1 MVNTATND
9 VATVASIPFKPPPL
23 EYSEPK
29 LDLLTCGGYSSNY
42 RNSSSMTGVE
52 VAGASFTPSFPSFP
66 QLPSQASYHC
76 HYRQSPTLF
85 LRTSPKSDTSSNVRC
100 KISLTI
106 ADTLSDEADFD
117 L

>member
-52 VAGASFTPSFPSFP
+52 VAGARLVVLDLCVVLR
-66 QLPSQASYHC
+66 LP
-76 HYRQSPTLF
+76 
-85 LRTSPKSDTSSNVRC
+85 
-100 KISLTI
+100 
-106 ADTLSDEADFD
+106 
-117 L
+117 